1 MKSKSKS
8 LLSAALCGI
17 ICLNICAC
25 SESKNTGGSAV
36 NSESSVQSV
45 SDSNTEESSADSESP
60 DGSNGESSEESKT
73 EESSE
78 AESSSGGA
86 ANADDDQYTDPYS
99 PAPLGE
105 WIKSMAYNP
114 ESEKQEVI
122 YWRIVNVNPDAQASV
137 DAYNDGNNF
146 WILEQPDEGFIKF
159 YEVDYEITYPED
171 YTASDFGITASSL
184 SLSAEKPDGRGF
196 QKDGTLYLGVGSATD
211 VTKDTLGKG
220 EGYPQPGDTV
230 KFRSVYTMIEGETDY
245 VFCLEYKDLNDQR
258 VSSYAASH

>member
-1 MKSKSKS
+1 MKLKSRT
-8 LLSAALCGI
+8 LLSAVLCGI

-36 NSESSVQSV
+36 NSESSAQSA
-45 SDSNTEESSADSESP
+45 SDNKTEESSQDSESP

-78 AESSSGGA
+78 ESSSGGA

-105 WIKSMAYNP
+105 WIKSMVYNP

-146 WILEQPDEGFIKF
+146 WILEQPDEDFIKF
-159 YEVDYEITYPED
+159 YEVDYEIKYPED

-184 SLSAEKPDGRGF
+184 SLSAEKPNGRGF
-196 QKDGTLYLGVGSATD
+196 EKDGTLYLGVGSATD
-211 VTKDTLGKG
+211 VTKDTLGKA
-220 EGYPQPGDTV
+220 EEYPQPGDTV

-245 VFCLEYKDLNDQR
+245 VFCLEYKDLNDER